1 VKSRLSRPAITAD
14 HFFMKLR
21 VMTALPL
28 ALIVAG
34 LIWWAPRWLF
44 LLVLIAAVE
53 ISLFEYFRLSR
64 AAGFQSVPAVAYL
77 AGAALCVAQTAGASE
92 SGEVVLA
99 VLFLSV
105 LLAMVGALARGSSL
119 KDYFGSAA
127 ATVLGIL
134 YLGLTL
140 SWLFPL
146 RFALSFDGRAMTLF
160 LFVVIWAG
168 DAFALLIGR
177 WIGRHPLVPRIS
189 PKKTV
194 EGALAGLAGSLAVGG
209 LCWLWFWQTEGFKTV
224 MLVAAVAAVA
234 GQVGDLVESALKRA
248 ADLKDSGGLLPGHG
262 GLLDRIDSL
271 VFVPPALWLVMALR
285 GFWG

>member
-1 VKSRLSRPAITAD
+1 
-14 HFFMKLR
+14 
-21 VMTALPL
+21 MTALPL
-28 ALIVAG
+28 ALIVAS

-44 LLVLIAAVE
+44 LLALIAVVE
-53 ISLFEYFRLSR
+53 ISLFEYFRICR
-64 AAGFQSVPAVAYL
+64 AAGFQVVPAIGYL
-77 AGAALCVAQTAGASE
+77 AGAALCVAQTAGTSQFA
-92 SGEVVLA
+92 EVVLW

-105 LLAMVGALARGSSL
+105 LLAMVCALARSSSL
-119 KDYFGSAA
+119 KDYFGTAA
-127 ATVLGIL
+127 VTVLGIL
-134 YLGLTL
+134 YLGFML

-146 RFALSFDGRAMTLF
+146 RFSVSFDGRAMTLF
-160 LFVVIWAG
+160 LLAVIWAG

-194 EGALAGLAGSLAVGG
+194 EGALAGLAGSLAVGW

-224 MLVAAVAAVA
+224 MLLAAVAAIA
-234 GQVGDLVESALKRA
+234 GQVGDLVESALKRS

-271 VFVPPALWLVMALR
+271 VFVPPALWLVMMLR